1 MHTTEKN
8 LSPWWMKISLSRMDG
23 ALFFTFPQSLGSSIL
38 HSQSRGPR
46 AIRAELQAVIW
57 EVQKGS
63 VWDNRWESN
72 IPSCSS
78 FYEGISA
85 IYRPHF
91 QGCLQ
96 KVTATLMKK
105 MIIWLW
111 RPALYSTSS
120 SEMITRQKKI
130 NPTDLKKKVS
140 ISLNT
145 VFNPFCVKLFCGWH
159 LTQRGASCL
168 RSWHGSPWCTAKLF
182 VKECMCGLVVCLP
195 SMPEALGWIP

>member
-1 MHTTEKN
+1 MG
-8 LSPWWMKISLSRMDG
+8 PW
-23 ALFFTFPQSLGSSIL
+23 
-38 HSQSRGPR
+38 

-57 EVQKGS
+57 KVQKRS

-72 IPSCSS
+72 IPSCTS

-96 KVTATLMKK
+96 KVTATLMKR

-111 RPALYSTSS
+111 RLALYSTSS

-130 NPTDLKKKVS
+130 NPTDLKKKVF

-145 VFNPFCVKLFCGWH
+145 VFNPFCVQLFCRWH

-168 RSWHGSPWCTAKLF
+168 RSWHDCPRWTAKLF
-182 VKECMCGLVVCLP
+182 VEEYMCGLGDCLP
-195 SMPEALGWIP
+195 SGLKP